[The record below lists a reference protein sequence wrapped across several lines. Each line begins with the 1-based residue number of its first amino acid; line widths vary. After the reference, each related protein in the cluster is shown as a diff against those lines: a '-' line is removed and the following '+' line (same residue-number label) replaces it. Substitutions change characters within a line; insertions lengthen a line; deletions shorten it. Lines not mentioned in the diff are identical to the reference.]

1 VSTTETAVP
10 RAHSPGGESQ
20 PHLQQAS
27 REIQT
32 FTQLRDIPIG
42 LDEGVRSRVAAGL
55 NQVLADTRIL
65 HDLYK
70 KTHWLMRGATFY
82 QLHLLMDEHAEQ
94 QRKIIDALAER
105 IQTLGAI
112 AVGDPR
118 HVAELTT
125 VPRPPDG
132 AESVPAALSR
142 LLDAHERIIT
152 TARDMAEVA
161 DDERDYTSND
171 LLGSEV
177 MPVNELQAWFIAEHL
192 VDTPLSD
199 GGSA

>member
-1 VSTTETAVP
+1 MSTTESAVP
-10 RAHSPGGESQ
+10 LAQSPGGESQ
-20 PHLQQAS
+20 PHLHQS
-27 REIQT
+27 GREIQS

-42 LDEGVRSRVAAGL
+42 LGDDARSEVAAGL
-55 NQVLADTRIL
+55 NQVLADTRVL

-82 QLHLLMDEHAEQ
+82 PLHLLMDEHAEQ
-94 QRKIIDALAER
+94 QRKIVDALAER

-132 AESVPAALSR
+132 AEGIPAALSR
-142 LLDAHERIIT
+142 LLDAHERIIAA
-152 TARDMAEVA
+152 ARHLALVA
-161 DDERDYTSND
+161 DDVHDYTSND
-171 LLGSEV
+171 LLASQV
-177 MPVNELQAWFIAEHL
+177 MSVNELQSWFIAEHL
-192 VDTPLSD
+192 VETPLVD
-199 GGSA
+199 AGV